1 MLSDFLEL
9 NKLEKEQ
16 LIQLCET
23 LYTLIKDLAMGQREV
38 TVNAN
43 YPSQLIPNPTPSN
56 LPNPTLNPTPN
67 PNLPKCPSITYGL
80 GPGRV

>member
-38 TVNAN
+38 PVNAN
-43 YPSQLIPNPTPSN
+43 YPSQLIPNPT

-80 GPGRV
+80 GPGRF

>member
-1 MLSDFLEL
+1 MLADFLEL

-16 LIQLCET
+16 LIQLCEA

-38 TVNAN
+38 PVNAN
-43 YPSQLIPNPTPSN
+43 YPSQLIPNPT
-56 LPNPTLNPTPN
+56 LPN

>member
-38 TVNAN
+38 PVNAN
-43 YPSQLIPNPTPSN
+43 YPSQLIPNPT
-56 LPNPTLNPTPN
+56 LPN

-80 GPGRV
+80 GPGRF

>member
-38 TVNAN
+38 PVNAN
-43 YPSQLIPNPTPSN
+43 YPSQLIPNPT
-56 LPNPTLNPTPN
+56 LPN

>member
-38 TVNAN
+38 PVNAN

-56 LPNPTLNPTPN
+56 LPNP
-67 PNLPKCPSITYGL
+67 NLPKCPSITYGL

>member
-1 MLSDFLEL
+1 MLSDVVEL

-38 TVNAN
+38 TVNSN
-43 YPSQLIPNPTPSN
+43 YPSQLIPNPTLPS
-56 LPNPTLNPTPN
+56 